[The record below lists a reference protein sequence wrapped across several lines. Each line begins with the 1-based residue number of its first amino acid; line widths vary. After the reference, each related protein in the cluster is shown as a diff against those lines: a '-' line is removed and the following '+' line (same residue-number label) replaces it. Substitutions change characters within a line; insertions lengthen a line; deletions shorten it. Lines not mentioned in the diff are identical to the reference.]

1 MFDTRLKIG
10 VQPMYPVGTLEW
22 ALELHKHEIVPGL
35 FYSDSEKENHYMTTN
50 EWKQFFDVTNRVI
63 ITMNARHFRDKKF
76 IEWAVKY
83 KPKYIEIQNGA
94 TAKEEDHIG
103 KHSEDLTILK
113 LLKSFAKLYIKDIV
127 FYGKQFS
134 SEVKNLMDA
143 VNVKNSR
150 AAGSNTTHSLEES
163 IIYAKENFNLP
174 IIASGGIYT
183 KQDHMRALK
192 LGADCVL
199 LGSVFAMSTE
209 SNLSSEAKHLVLT
222 KQGKDIK
229 QLGPDHR
236 NGLSLGSVDNNDDN
250 NLTKNLNNLS
260 QHGNN
265 GVVYVG
271 KGIDSIT
278 SIQPIKEIVKI
289 FN

>member
-1 MFDTRLKIG
+1 
-10 VQPMYPVGTLEW
+10 MYPIGTLNW
-22 ALELHKHEIVPGL
+22 ALELHEHGIVPGL
-35 FYSDSEKENHYMTTN
+35 FYSDSEQENHFLTAR
-50 EWKQFFDVTNRVI
+50 EWQHFFSVTNRTI
-63 ITMNARHFRDKKF
+63 ITMNARHFRDKNF
-76 IEWAVKY
+76 LQWAQKY

-94 TAKEEDHIG
+94 SAKDEDHIG
-103 KHSEDLTILK
+103 KRPDDLIILK

-127 FYGKQFS
+127 FYGGQFS
-134 SEVKNLMDA
+134 NEVKNLMDA

-150 AAGSNTTHSLEES
+150 AAGSNTTHSIEES
-163 IIYAKENFNLP
+163 IRYAKENFNLP

-183 KQDHMRALK
+183 KNDHVNALAI
-192 LGADCVL
+192 GADCVL

-209 SNLSSEAKHLVLT
+209 SNLSNNAKQLVLT
-222 KQGKDIK
+222 KQNKDIK

-236 NGLSLGSVDNNDDN
+236 NGLSLGGLDNNDDN
-250 NLTKNLNNLS
+250 NLTKNLNSLS

-271 KGIDSIT
+271 KGIDTIT
-278 SIQPIKEIVKI
+278 SILPIREIVKI